1 MRHLKVFC
9 TVPDADTAERIA
21 NAVVES
27 KSAACASIVPGLI
40 SVYRW
45 KGEICRSAEL
55 LLIMKTTPE
64 RYTTLERQIRSLH
77 PYEVPEI
84 VAVEIAEGSADYLS
98 WIDESTRL

>member
-55 LLIMKTTPE
+55 LLIMKTILE
-64 RYTTLERQIRSLH
+64 RYKTLERQIRSLH